1 MLLSILVC
9 SRFGSFILR
18 LPKFRLVG
26 CHLISLL
33 FQLFIH
39 LILFYFLLLYPV
51 LWSLP
56 LDLLFEYSSGHCLLF
71 LCFPSILLFM
81 IFIFLLHLISFP
93 YSYICFLLGLFLL
106 LNLSEIL
113 IFSHDF
119 YLLLDYLL
127 FPVSLWLLDDLV
139 SSGDRYWWLLFY
151 KSVLFLDYLLA
162 VVSAPALFILQIKS
176 N

>member
-1 MLLSILVC
+1 MLLSLLVC
-9 SRFGSFILR
+9 SRFESFILR
-18 LPKFRLVG
+18 LPRFRLVG

-33 FQLFIH
+33 FQVFIH
-39 LILFYFLLLYPV
+39 LIHFYFLLLYLV

-56 LDLLFEYSSGHCLLF
+56 LGLLFEYSSGLCLLF

-81 IFIFLLHLISFP
+81 IFIFLIHLISFP

-113 IFSHDF
+113 VFSRGF
-119 YLLLDYLL
+119 FLLLGYLML
-127 FPVSLWLLDDLV
+127 PVSLWLIDEIVD
-139 SSGDRYWWLLFY
+139 SGDHCWWFLFY
-151 KSVLFLDYLLA
+151 MSALFLDYLLA
-162 VVSAPALFILQIKS
+162 DVSAPALFILQIKS

>member
-1 MLLSILVC
+1 M
-9 SRFGSFILR
+9 
-18 LPKFRLVG
+18 G

-39 LILFYFLLLYPV
+39 LIHFYFLLLYPV

-56 LDLLFEYSSGHCLLF
+56 LGLLFEYSSGLCLLF

-81 IFIFLLHLISFP
+81 IFIFLIHLISFS

-106 LNLSEIL
+106 LTLSEIL

-119 YLLLDYLL
+119 FLQLDYLL

-139 SSGDRYWWLLFY
+139 SSGGCYWLL
-151 KSVLFLDYLLA
+151 LFCMSDLILDYLSA
-162 VVSAPALFILQIKS
+162 VASAPALFILLIKS